1 MNRRGDSPAAHHQA
15 RARAAGRVVNPQL
28 RVVVADDERPAR
40 SFLVSLLRSFP
51 DVTVVGEAASGRDA
65 VAVIEKERPDLALL
79 DWQMPELDGIGVVRM
94 LKKDA
99 TPLIAF
105 VTAYDQY
112 AVRAFEVNAVDYLL
126 KPVEKARL
134 RETLNRAQER
144 IEHAEIVAEQVS
156 RVSAAIETYETLAKP
171 LYLERIPVRHREEV
185 VIVPVHQIAS
195 IVAEG
200 ELLHITT
207 VQKERHTITYRL
219 KDLERRLDPSRF
231 IRLGRGT
238 LANVELI
245 AKVSTMPGG
254 THLAVLGNGQKLQ
267 VSRLQS
273 RILRERFLKL

>member
-1 MNRRGDSPAAHHQA
+1 MSA
-15 RARAAGRVVNPQL
+15 RL
-28 RVVVADDERPAR
+28 RIVVADDERPAR
-40 SFLVSLLRSFP
+40 SFLVSLLRSFD
-51 DVTVVGEAASGRDA
+51 DVVVVGEAASGREA
-65 VAVIEKERPDLALL
+65 VATIEKERPDLALL

-105 VTAYDQY
+105 VTAYDEY

-144 IEHAEIVAEQVS
+144 TEHAEIVAEQASHVG
-156 RVSAAIETYETLAKP
+156 AAIETYETLAKP
-171 LYLERIPVRHREEV
+171 PYLERIPVRHREEV

-207 VQKERHTITYRL
+207 IQKERHTITYRL

-245 AKVSTMPGG
+245 TKVSTMPGG